1 MSGVLSGSISVFDG
15 SIIPI
20 PACQEAE
27 VFTLETNRGE
37 RETKIEM
44 RVSKERM
51 QVVALRQDC
60 GKMPPAEQHDG
71 VGGRRQHSPAD
82 RGMPI
87 RGRGTGAPLR
97 YKTENAKTRH
107 FFACS
112 GDERAQQY
120 AFGAH
125 DANFQE
131 RTLVRQEKD
140 DAPFR
145 LRASLM

>member
-60 GKMPPAEQHDG
+60 GKMSPAEQHDG
-71 VGGRRQHSPAD
+71 IGGRRQHSPAIAAC
-82 RGMPI
+82 RSEVVGPNLV
-87 RGRGTGAPLR
+87 GRATSVQ
-97 YKTENAKTRH
+97 N
-107 FFACS
+107 
-112 GDERAQQY
+112 
-120 AFGAH
+120 
-125 DANFQE
+125 
-131 RTLVRQEKD
+131 
-140 DAPFR
+140 
-145 LRASLM
+145 

>member
-1 MSGVLSGSISVFDG
+1 MAPF
-15 SIIPI
+15 

-71 VGGRRQHSPAD
+71 IGGRRRAGID
-82 RGMPI
+82 R
-87 RGRGTGAPLR
+87 
-97 YKTENAKTRH
+97 
-107 FFACS
+107 
-112 GDERAQQY
+112 
-120 AFGAH
+120 
-125 DANFQE
+125 
-131 RTLVRQEKD
+131 
-140 DAPFR
+140 
-145 LRASLM
+145 LMTSAARP